1 MLTGDNWKLYMEI
14 TGEYRRLLAGL
25 LEIKEITIHYWRIL
39 ETTGEYSVLTIQT
52 NLELNCAGS

>member
-1 MLTGDNWKLYMEI
+1 MEI
-14 TGEYRRLLAGL
+14 TGEYRRLLAGIIGDQRNYRRL
-25 LEIKEITIHYWRIL
+25 L

>member
-1 MLTGDNWKLYMEI
+1 MWRLLENTGDYW
-14 TGEYRRLLAGL
+14 RGL
-25 LEIKEITIHYWRIL
+25 LEIKEITVDYWGIL